1 MSDAAPNAQSIP
13 TPSEIVHIDASF
25 EPLMPRFMANRKKE
39 TVTMRQALSGQDFE
53 TVRSVAHGM
62 KGVGGSYGFDRV
74 TELAA
79 TIEQAAKSAD
89 ASSITQLL
97 HTLESYL
104 NNIQIAYD

>member
-1 MSDAAPNAQSIP
+1 MSDASSNP
-13 TPSEIVHIDASF
+13 PSMTGPAAVVHIDPSF

-39 TVTMRQALSGQDFE
+39 IVTMRQALTGHDFE

-62 KGVGGSYGFDRV
+62 KGVGGSYGFDRI

-89 ASSITQLL
+89 PTTITQQLQTLECYVNNVSITY
-97 HTLESYL
+97 E
-104 NNIQIAYD
+104 

>member
-1 MSDAAPNAQSIP
+1 MPDPSLSLQPMG

-25 EPLMPRFMANRKKE
+25 EPMMPRFMANRKKE
-39 TVTMRQALSGQDFE
+39 LVTMRQALTGRDFE

-79 TIEQAAKSAD
+79 AVEQAAKSAD
-89 ASSITQLL
+89 AATITQQL
-97 HTLESYL
+97 HTLEDYVK
-104 NNIQIAYD
+104 NIRIAYD

>member
-1 MSDAAPNAQSIP
+1 MSDPSLHTQSAT
-13 TPSEIVHIDASF
+13 TPPETVHIDASF

-39 TVTMRQALSGQDFE
+39 IMTMRETLTGNDFE

-62 KGVGGSYGFDRV
+62 KGVGGSYGFDRI

-89 ASSITQLL
+89 ATTITQQL
-97 HTLESYL
+97 HVLERYV
-104 NNIQIAYD
+104 NDIQITYD